1 MASLHAD
8 GRARPSRQ
16 VEDGRMG
23 MVAPGGQPG
32 QRGVSRGA
40 GDSTPRSD
48 THHAPEPRGTATVPA
63 APTAERGAGR
73 ASSRSPPPPPPPPGQ
88 IHMGRGSRQG
98 SPHFF
103 LPSSYFRGSRPLQCL
118 HCLHPKS
125 AVPGPP
131 PQPTPEVWLKLS
143 RVCSEAASCVLPPRP
158 PPPTSNPAP
167 LSPRPGPAA
176 FGTQGFPAGRSA
188 GPGCARRDLL

>member
-16 VEDGRMG
+16 VEDGRVG

-32 QRGVSRGA
+32 RRGVSRGA
-40 GDSTPRSD
+40 GDSTPQSD
-48 THHAPEPRGTATVPA
+48 THHAPGPRGTATVPA

-98 SPHFF
+98 SPHFL
-103 LPSSYFRGSRPLQCL
+103 LPSSYFRGSRPRAAPRSSDFSVSTACTPSPPFLGRR
-118 HCLHPKS
+118 HSRRPK
-125 AVPGPP
+125 
-131 PQPTPEVWLKLS
+131 
-143 RVCSEAASCVLPPRP
+143 
-158 PPPTSNPAP
+158 
-167 LSPRPGPAA
+167 
-176 FGTQGFPAGRSA
+176 FG
-188 GPGCARRDLL
+188 

>member
-1 MASLHAD
+1 MVGYSPRAGAARHSHSASSAHSGAGRRAGIFSFASSSAAAAWAD
-8 GRARPSRQ
+8 PHG
-16 VEDGRMG
+16 E
-23 MVAPGGQPG
+23 
-32 QRGVSRGA
+32 GVPTGEPPLFPPLLLLPRLTASRGA
-40 GDSTPRSD
+40 PKLR
-48 THHAPEPRGTATVPA
+48 
-63 APTAERGAGR
+63 
-73 ASSRSPPPPPPPPGQ
+73 
-88 IHMGRGSRQG
+88 
-98 SPHFF
+98 
-103 LPSSYFRGSRPLQCL
+103 LQCL

-131 PQPTPEVWLKLS
+131 PQPPPEVWLKLS